1 MSTTSRHRT
10 PAHAPDGAHRARQQ
24 PRRGLAGQRTMRWS
38 HRRRTPAHAPDGA
51 HRERQQPRRGLT
63 GQRTMRWS
71 RPTAPVATPTL
82 RPEGLSVDIN
92 KARGAR
98 TTPAAAS
105 VAPAAPPAL
114 VSAIGR
120 RNLRDPTPSKT
131 PQRGWFELTEAIMHT
146 KFSQFSTKN
155 TPLHHPSILAPF
167 CRVRMG
173 PRDHSMGTADLH
185 GSILLWWVAYF

>member
-1 MSTTSRHRT
+1 MTTPRHRT
-10 PAHAPDGAHRARQQ
+10 PAHAPDGAHRA
-24 PRRGLAGQRTMRWS
+24 
-38 HRRRTPAHAPDGA
+38 
-51 HRERQQPRRGLT
+51 RQQPRRGLT

-82 RPEGLSVDIN
+82 RPEGLRVDIN

-105 VAPAAPPAL
+105 VAPAVPPAL

-131 PQRGWFELTEAIMHT
+131 PQRGWFELTEAIMRT
-146 KFSQFSTKN
+146 KVSQFSTKN
-155 TPLHHPSILAPF
+155 TPLHHPSITPPLCF
-167 CRVRMG
+167 VQIL
-173 PRDHSMGTADLH
+173 PRDHSRGTTDLH
-185 GSILLWWVAYF
+185 GSICLWSVV